1 MNNLAIADISSSTFQ
16 SDLRLDSA
24 DTVKG
29 FLDTQFPLNEGSHR
43 DVTQYC
49 VYYKGLVAHLKTG
62 RCVGLASPG
71 QFTDYG
77 GEKSCPTSIE
87 FRNADQQIE
96 LQL

>member
-1 MNNLAIADISSSTFQ
+1 MNNLAIANISSSTFQ
-16 SDLRLDSA
+16 SDLRLGSN
-24 DTVKG
+24 DTVKE
-29 FLDTQFPLNEGSHR
+29 FLDAQFPLNEGSHR

-62 RCVGLASPG
+62 RCVALANPG

-77 GEKSCPTSIE
+77 GEKGCPTSIV
-87 FRNADQQIE
+87 FCNAEQQIE